1 MVGPGSVIG
10 RGSAVD
16 NDVLLGAR
24 VRVQTDVYLTAH
36 STIEDDVFL
45 GPGVLTTNDSTMARH
60 DDDDP
65 VVGAIL
71 RRACRVGGAV
81 VITPGIE
88 IGEEAFVAAGAV
100 VTKDVP
106 ARGVVMGVPG
116 RVVRE
121 VAEADLIEN
130 WR

>member
-1 MVGPGSVIG
+1 MSS
-10 RGSAVD
+10 SATLRRVPS
-16 NDVLLGAR
+16 GA
-24 VRVQTDVYLTAH
+24 T
-36 STIEDDVFL
+36 
-45 GPGVLTTNDSTMARH
+45 
-60 DDDDP
+60 
-65 VVGAIL
+65 L

-100 VTKDVP
+100 VTKVVP
-106 ARGVVMGVPG
+106 AGGVVLGVAG
-116 RVVRE
+116 RIVRE